1 MGLRCIL
8 RWWHLVP
15 VRYEFEQIQG
25 DLVIIEINSPGAWL
39 LLRFLPCKKT
49 PVTLVTG
56 ESVHQLT
63 APPPPPTNTPV
74 TLVTGESVHRLKPH
88 LTPKDHCRLDPKSSG
103 AAFRARQ
110 LTKPSSSTNQ
120 MIHEKLSWYSPEE
133 SHNNIIKITV
143 LYNYPC
149 NSYVPYQK
157 TNRRLLPYHFLLN
170 VSRVF
175 KFARQRF
182 RQLGRSSLCNR

>member
-1 MGLRCIL
+1 MVAPFLNIVTLCPQTYYDI
-8 RWWHLVP
+8 V
-15 VRYEFEQIQG
+15 QG

-49 PVTLVTG
+49 PVTSVTG

-63 APPPPPTNTPV
+63 APPPTNTPV
-74 TLVTGESVHRLKPH
+74 TLVTGESVHQLKPH

-103 AAFRARQ
+103 AAFLASQ
-110 LTKPSSSTNQ
+110 LTKPASSTNQ
-120 MIHEKLSWYSPEE
+120 MIHEKLTWYSPEE
-133 SHNNIIKITV
+133 SHNNIIKITF
-143 LYNYPC
+143 LD
-149 NSYVPYQK
+149 NSYDPYQK

-182 RQLGRSSLCNR
+182 RQLGRSFLCNR